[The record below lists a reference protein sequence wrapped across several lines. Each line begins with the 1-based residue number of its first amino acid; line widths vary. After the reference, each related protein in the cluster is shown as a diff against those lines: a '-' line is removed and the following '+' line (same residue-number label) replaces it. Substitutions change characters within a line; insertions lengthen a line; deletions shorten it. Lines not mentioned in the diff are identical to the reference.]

1 MSKDQRA
8 QPIWVVPIAGAPPF
22 EHPATYCNLRLP
34 HSPMQFSALFERQK
48 RPANALLASLAAMR
62 GEWRISFEL
71 QPMRW
76 QWLLLW
82 A

>member
-1 MSKDQRA
+1 MSKDSLARS
-8 QPIWVVPIAGAPPF
+8 IGVVPIAGAPPF
-22 EHPATYCNLRLP
+22 DHPARNGNPRLP
-34 HSPMQFSALFERQK
+34 HSPMQFRALFERQK